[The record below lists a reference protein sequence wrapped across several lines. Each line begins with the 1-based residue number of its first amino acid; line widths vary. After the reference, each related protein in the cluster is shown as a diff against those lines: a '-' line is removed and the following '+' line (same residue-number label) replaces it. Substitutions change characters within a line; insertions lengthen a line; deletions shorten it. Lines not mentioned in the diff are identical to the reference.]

1 MQLSVAQQYALT
13 QMGIPVW
20 VERNEV
26 NLNSNE
32 QPAVA
37 DDLSHIDFTKP
48 WTVIT
53 GKALSIAESRLLRAM
68 FKSIDIQLND
78 VAFIEQ
84 QPTIA
89 VIQSFAAHTIVLI
102 LDRKIG
108 ETLSLQ
114 PHSTLACQQ
123 FNNGTLALAG
133 DSLQQ
138 LLAEPERKATMWQTL
153 MKLRNLKA
161 LQLD

>member
-48 WTVIT
+48 WAVIT

-68 FKSIDIQLND
+68 FKSIDIQLDD
-78 VAFIEQ
+78 VVFIEQ

-102 LDRKIG
+102 LDRKIA

-114 PHSTLACQQ
+114 PHSTLDCQQ
-123 FNNGTLALAG
+123 FNNGIPALAG

-138 LLAEPERKATMWQTL
+138 LLAEPERKAIMWQTL

>member
-26 NLNSNE
+26 NLNSND

-48 WTVIT
+48 WAVIT

-68 FKSIDIQLND
+68 FKSIDIQLDD
-78 VAFIEQ
+78 VVFIEQ

-102 LDRKIG
+102 LDRKIA

-114 PHSTLACQQ
+114 PHSTLDCQQ
-123 FNNGTLALAG
+123 FNNGIPALAG

-138 LLAEPERKATMWQTL
+138 LLAEPERKAIMWQTL